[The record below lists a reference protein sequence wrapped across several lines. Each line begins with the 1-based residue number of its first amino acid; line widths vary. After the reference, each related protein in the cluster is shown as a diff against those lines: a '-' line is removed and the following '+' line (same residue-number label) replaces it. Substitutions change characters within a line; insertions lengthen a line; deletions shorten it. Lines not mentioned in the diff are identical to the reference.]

1 VDQREQTLQD
11 DTFKKAFPL
20 TIPVLLG
27 YLAIGIAFGLLVE
40 HAGYPWY
47 LAFLMSAFIYAGAG
61 QYIGIGMLAAGAGLV
76 EFAAVTLLVNSR
88 HMVYGLSLI
97 RQFKDAKPFTPY
109 LIFALTDETYAL
121 LTSMKVPKEVDRP
134 RFFFFIALLN
144 QIYWVAGSVLGFF
157 LGRMLPFSTEGLG
170 FALTALFVVLLMEQW
185 KVCKEKLPF
194 FIALLCGVAALVFLG
209 PGNMLIGAIFA
220 STAIVLFGKGRFIAD
235 GNH

>member
-1 VDQREQTLQD
+1 MVQQKKIDRYDTL
-11 DTFKKAFPL
+11 KKAFPL

-61 QYIGIGMLAAGAGLV
+61 QYIGIGMLAAGAGVL
-76 EFAAVTLLVNSR
+76 EIAAVTLLVNSR

-97 RQFKDAKPFTPY
+97 RQFKEAKPYTPY
-109 LIFALTDETYAL
+109 LIFSLTDETYAL
-121 LTSMKVPKEVDRP
+121 LTSMRVPEAVDRP
-134 RFFFFIALLN
+134 LFYFYIALLN
-144 QIYWVAGSVLGFF
+144 QSYWVAGGVLGFF

-194 FIALLCGVAALVFLG
+194 FIALVCGITALVLLG

-220 STAIVLFGKGRFIAD
+220 STAIVLFGKGRYIAD
-235 GNH
+235 GDG